1 MTIEQVVD
9 WKNFEADV
17 RENANAS
24 LGSQTQIIP
33 TQTEREIVHVGNE
46 SGLMGRFGQN
56 IGHVMSE
63 VYQFCNLPINFADYQ
78 AGKNDVK
85 HNNIP
90 DWILIDDQHGIRA
103 VGEGKT
109 FWTKKLAETKRLPL
123 AEWLG
128 QLARYMD
135 DLQLRYGFYTT
146 YSVTVFL
153 RRASDTTFEV
163 SPPIHY
169 STVSSEKGGKDDISV
184 RECFLYLAK
193 LANSESYRYPI
204 TKGRSLTD
212 GSLGP
217 RERQSERLE
226 NLLAKVNLKGT

>member
-1 MTIEQVVD
+1 MPPAEDQDPDTYAPGATLFRKLQMAQETNPNPLHDTKTITWSSLPSLQYTKNYSTRNESTSGFRMTIEQVVD

-78 AGKNDVK
+78 AGKNNVK

-90 DWILIDDQHGIRA
+90 DWILIDGQHGIRA

-128 QLARYMD
+128 M
-135 DLQLRYGFYTT
+135 FH
-146 YSVTVFL
+146 
-153 RRASDTTFEV
+153 SDPL
-163 SPPIHY
+163 SMN
-169 STVSSEKGGKDDISV
+169 
-184 RECFLYLAK
+184 R
-193 LANSESYRYPI
+193 
-204 TKGRSLTD
+204 LT
-212 GSLGP
+212 
-217 RERQSERLE
+217 
-226 NLLAKVNLKGT
+226 

>member
-1 MTIEQVVD
+1 M
-9 WKNFEADV
+9 
-17 RENANAS
+17 
-24 LGSQTQIIP
+24 
-33 TQTEREIVHVGNE
+33 ERETVRVGNE
-46 SGLMGRFGQN
+46 SGLMGRFSQN
-56 IGHVMSE
+56 IGHVMGE

-78 AGKNDVK
+78 AGRASTSGVD
-85 HNNIP
+85 HGGIP

-135 DLQLRYGFYTT
+135 DLHLRYGFYTT

-163 SPPIHY
+163 SPPILY
-169 STVSSEKGGKDDISV
+169 STLSSEKGGKDGVSV

-193 LANSESYRYPI
+193 LANSDSYIYP
-204 TKGRSLTD
+204 TRKGKSLTD
-212 GSLGP
+212 GSLGQ
-217 RERQSERLE
+217 RERQSERLKSLMAKM
-226 NLLAKVNLKGT
+226 NLGER